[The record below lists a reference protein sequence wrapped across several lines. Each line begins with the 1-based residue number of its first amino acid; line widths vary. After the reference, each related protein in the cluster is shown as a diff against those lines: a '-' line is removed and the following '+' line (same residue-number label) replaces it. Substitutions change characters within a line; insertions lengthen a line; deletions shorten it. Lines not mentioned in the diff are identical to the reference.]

1 MELKDWKNRELEKL
15 YINVF
20 ILEEETYV
28 RIKEEIKKQ
37 KIYIFIGI
45 NLKGYKDIIGVFI
58 PEEETTGYWMREISN
73 IKERGIE
80 ELFMVSM
87 INNKWIKKV
96 IKMNYPEVIYA
107 PSMIEIYNKT
117 QNYIAR
123 KDHRIIMR
131 EISRIY
137 KSKTKE
143 EGEEIYN
150 KLKELYRENKLLNLI
165 IDKYIKEIF
174 EMFKY
179 SHEARN
185 ITSNTDSYNKIRNRI
200 RWKIKKQ
207 ELFENIKELENYL
220 YEILKIEEEKWH
232 PSIKKWDKIID
243 EMDCNLSEKIIELI

>member
-28 RIKEEIKKQ
+28 RIKEKIKKQ

-243 EMDCNLSEKIIELI
+243 EMDCNLSEKILELI

>member
-80 ELFMVSM
+80 QLFMVSM

-243 EMDCNLSEKIIELI
+243 EMDCNLSEKILELI

>member
-200 RWKIKKQ
+200 RWKIKKE

-243 EMDCNLSEKIIELI
+243 EMDCNLSEKILELI

>member
-28 RIKEEIKKQ
+28 RIKEKIKKQ

-143 EGEEIYN
+143 EGEKIYN

-243 EMDCNLSEKIIELI
+243 EMDCNLSEKILELI

>member
-1 MELKDWKNRELEKL
+1 MKLKDWKNRELEKL

-45 NLKGYKDIIGVFI
+45 NIKGYKDIIGVFI

-80 ELFMVSM
+80 ELFMISM

-143 EGEEIYN
+143 EGEEIYK
-150 KLKELYRENKLLNLI
+150 KLKEIYKENKLLNLI

-232 PSIKKWDKIID
+232 PSIKKWDKIIN
-243 EMDCNLSEKIIELI
+243 EMDCNLSEKILELI

>member
-1 MELKDWKNRELEKL
+1 MELKDCKNRELEKL

-243 EMDCNLSEKIIELI
+243 EMDCNLSEKILELI

>member
-87 INNKWIKKV
+87 INNKWLKKV

-243 EMDCNLSEKIIELI
+243 EMDCNLSEKILELI

>member
-20 ILEEETYV
+20 ILEEQTYV

-243 EMDCNLSEKIIELI
+243 EMDCNLSEKILELI

>member
-1 MELKDWKNRELEKL
+1 MEIKDWKNRELEKL
-15 YINVF
+15 YVNVF

-143 EGEEIYN
+143 EGEEIYK
-150 KLKELYRENKLLNLI
+150 KLKELYKENKLLNLI

-200 RWKIKKQ
+200 RWKIKKE

-232 PSIKKWDKIID
+232 PSIKKWDKIIN
-243 EMDCNLSEKIIELI
+243 EMDCNLSEKILELI